1 VSRRLS
7 VVVGFCCVCVIDA
20 ILAKSPADYVRRA
33 TVPAGSPTLGLGHLQ
48 FEALITIARG
58 LANINDFAL
67 EALLGLLGLLGLR
80 VFEACGAGIADL
92 GVRMKADTPTDIPA
106 YTPPHPG
113 GGDWGGINYPL
124 HAVEY
129 KRRAGRQV
137 RDHVHRAERLGPS
150 AHAAIT

>member
-1 VSRRLS
+1 M
-7 VVVGFCCVCVIDA
+7 VVGFCRVCVIDA

-58 LANINDFAL
+58 
-67 EALLGLLGLLGLR
+67 R
-80 VFEACGAGIADL
+80 
-92 GVRMKADTPTDIPA
+92 
-106 YTPPHPG
+106 